1 MLALWAVSVSWFS
14 CGIAFAP
21 IESAGCCSSFA
32 AVIFPPDTVITTCT
46 GPYCVSTLGPSNCC
60 VVGALDFVGVGVAL
74 AFFVGVL
81 LGLAL
86 VGVVAG
92 AFVVGVVAGVLCWVI
107 AGAVV
112 RAAVGVAVAFFAA
125 LFDADALGDELAD
138 GALLVSAAG
147 LLGSAIG
154 VTPGTWVLNVKSA
167 ARPATV
173 PVAARTARSMKSPS

>member
-21 IESAGCCSSFA
+21 IESAGCCSSVA

-46 GPYCVSTLGPSNCC
+46 GPYCVSTRCPSNCC
-60 VVGALDFVGVGVAL
+60 VVGALDLVGVGVAL

-92 AFVVGVVAGVLCWVI
+92 AFVAGVLCWVI

-112 RAAVGVAVAFFAA
+112 RAAVGV
-125 LFDADALGDELAD
+125 
-138 GALLVSAAG
+138 
-147 LLGSAIG
+147 
-154 VTPGTWVLNVKSA
+154 
-167 ARPATV
+167 
-173 PVAARTARSMKSPS
+173 RSEERRVGK